1 MANSN
6 AYTRTELQVTANSG
20 MMNEEGRERGE
31 IEPFEDAKGNVM
43 QDMAEGPVDA
53 LERNRWPEVH
63 SRGPGIVGRL

>member
-1 MANSN
+1 
-6 AYTRTELQVTANSG
+6 